1 LKKSMSD
8 NMQTKDC
15 PSCGKVAVEVI
26 SYARSDK
33 PEGVRVGWYCSFCRN
48 WDPAIGR
55 EKKVEPNG

>member
-1 LKKSMSD
+1 MTD
-8 NMQTKDC
+8 NMTTKDC

-33 PEGVRVGWYCSFCRN
+33 PEGVRIGWYCSFCRN

-55 EKKVEPNG
+55 ERKVK